1 MELARFFLA
10 IAPDELLRGQL
21 ASLCATLKPRFATE
35 PWRWVA
41 SENYHLT
48 LAFIGDV
55 PEARLSGLVE
65 ALGAVAGEAFRL
77 EVDKLG
83 YWRHNRIVWA
93 GCARRPAALD
103 RLVADLRRSL
113 SALGLPADDTPFVPH
128 VSLLRKAV
136 EHGCWFTIDSD
147 AHSTGQLEWQP
158 FGCNRAAEVGVPLER
173 VLNTLPVD
181 ALLAW
186 TRGE

>member
-1 MELARFFLA
+1 MAEASRRLFLA
-10 IAPDELLRGQL
+10 LWPDEAVARALDAAGLEAHR
-21 ASLCATLKPRFATE
+21 LCGGRRMRRDTL
-35 PWRWVA
+35 
-41 SENYHLT
+41 HLT

-55 PEARLSGLVE
+55 PETRLSGLVE

-93 GCARRPAALD
+93 GCAGRPAALD

-136 EHGCWFTIDSD
+136 EAGALPALGPIAWPAAEFVLMESCLSD
-147 AHSTGQLEWQP
+147 AGARYRRIAGWRLGAS
-158 FGCNRAAEVGVPLER
+158 GVCR
-173 VLNTLPVD
+173 N
-181 ALLAW
+181 
-186 TRGE
+186 